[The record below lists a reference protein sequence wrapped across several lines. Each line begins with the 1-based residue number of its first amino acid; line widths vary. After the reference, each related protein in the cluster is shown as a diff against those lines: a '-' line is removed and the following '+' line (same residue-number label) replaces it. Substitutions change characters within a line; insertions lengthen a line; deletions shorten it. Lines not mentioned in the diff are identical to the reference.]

1 MNAGCST
8 AASAPPLSA
17 APTSTTPPLVATQA
31 SSAAHYRL
39 GRTSRRRR
47 RSSSSSGAS
56 SSSANG
62 VTLNTSNGAHIKSK
76 RRRHSTLSN
85 GIASG
90 SEEEGDRAPPTFRLR
105 LGSYVSDFRL
115 RHRSHSPGQGPAS
128 PSTMVRPKH
137 QLRIHTTTPVQ
148 QSSWVSQDQ
157 VSAIPSAVSPTTI
170 PSTSNLTQRAD
181 VVDMDLDLD
190 HLRSIE
196 KTIRETQSRRKRE
209 EEANRAKIHALESSL
224 NELRKQSTRQ
234 AADWR
239 SLAQHAE
246 TIEKLDNRNFDLAK
260 KINEQEGVLNGMQTQ
275 VLELKRLME
284 ECEAVDVED
293 SVEMDKDA

>member
-1 MNAGCST
+1 MDASSVLMPHPST
-8 AASAPPLSA
+8 IPTTTNTTAVAINSTIGAIDEARLTDDDIDSLIASLS
-17 APTSTTPPLVATQA
+17 PTS
-31 SSAAHYRL
+31 
-39 GRTSRRRR
+39 
-47 RSSSSSGAS
+47 
-56 SSSANG
+56 
-62 VTLNTSNGAHIKSK
+62 
-76 RRRHSTLSN
+76 
-85 GIASG
+85 
-90 SEEEGDRAPPTFRLR
+90 E
-105 LGSYVSDFRL
+105 
-115 RHRSHSPGQGPAS
+115 
-128 PSTMVRPKH
+128 
-137 QLRIHTTTPVQ
+137 
-148 QSSWVSQDQ
+148 
-157 VSAIPSAVSPTTI
+157 
-170 PSTSNLTQRAD
+170 
-181 VVDMDLDLD
+181 LD

-293 SVEMDKDA
+293 SVEMDKDASLGFLPSKSSSTINDTNGETQETSNKLAMDQWSSILVRSDTRNTAIQFDIQSDHLNHNHISPLVLADQLWKAAE